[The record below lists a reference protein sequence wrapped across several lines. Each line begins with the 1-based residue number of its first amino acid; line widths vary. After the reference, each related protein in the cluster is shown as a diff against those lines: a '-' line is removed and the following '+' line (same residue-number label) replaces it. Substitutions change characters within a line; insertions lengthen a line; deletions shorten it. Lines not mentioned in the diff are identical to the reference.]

1 MSDADIKRAVADI
14 PVPTFEDPAFS
25 RLGKP
30 LSECT
35 VAIVTTAG
43 LHLPEDDAYQARD
56 TSYRVLP
63 GNRRDVRMG
72 HWSQNFDRSGFIQDI
87 NVVYP
92 VDRLHELAQQGVI
105 GAVAPRHLA
114 FTGNQD
120 ATMTALRMDSGPLAA
135 ELLKSD
141 GVDVIVLTPV

>member
-14 PVPTFEDPAFS
+14 PVPTFENPAFT
-25 RLGKP
+25 RLSKP
-30 LSECT
+30 LSKCT

-43 LHLPEDDAYQARD
+43 LHLPEDSAYEARD

-63 GNRRDVRMG
+63 GDRRDVRMG
-72 HWSQNFDRSGFIQDI
+72 HWSQNFDRSGFMRDI

-92 VDRLHELAQQGVI
+92 VDRLHELAEQGVI

-120 ATMTALRMDSGPLAA
+120 ATMTAMQLDSGPHAA
-135 ELLKSD
+135 ELLRSD
-141 GVDVIVLTPV
+141 GVDVILLTPV